1 MAINFD
7 TSPQGN
13 VTLKS
18 PTTGTVTLTL
28 PNSANTSGWLVGLAD
43 TQGTLAFIA
52 PGTGASGVAGAT
64 GATGPVGS
72 TGATGAT
79 GATGPQGA
87 TGATGPTGATGATGA
102 TGLRG
107 STGATGPQG
116 TTGATGPQGATGA
129 AGGAGEGGGT
139 GATGYTGAT
148 GATGATGL
156 PGSTGATGLRGSTG
170 STGPQG
176 ATGYPGATG
185 ATGPIGATG
194 GAGGQGNPGATG
206 ATGQNGATGATG
218 QAGATGG
225 IGATGA
231 TGQTGATGPTGATGA
246 AGNVGQAGS
255 TGATGATGF
264 TGATGATGLQGATG
278 ATGDIGATGAAGSN
292 GSIGGTG
299 ATGLGY
305 DITSSTSNTNATGSK
320 TWTVNKASA
329 FSVGMR
335 VRIVYPAIPVNFME
349 GTITAIVGLAITVN
363 VDYVGGTTGAGP
375 YANWTI
381 DVTGMFGS
389 TGATGPVGATGLTG
403 TTGAQGTGGGTGA
416 TGATGLQGNQ
426 GSTGATGP
434 QGGAG
439 ANGGTGAIGSTGATG
454 FTGATGATGATGL
467 TGGTGATGPVGS
479 GGSTGATGA
488 TGLTGSTGITG
499 AGYWTPIISAGITS
513 TNYSLFTK
521 TGGTSGNWDV
531 QVYSA
536 EGFVRG
542 AYASASVNNT
552 TGRAMFGLNS
562 DPANNASF
570 DTLDYAIYFNAGT
583 VVIYEGGASV
593 LTGGAYTTADKFTIT
608 YDGGNVRY
616 WQNSTLLKTTAR
628 AISSSPLHFDSSLQT
643 NAVAITNVAF
653 GAMGEIGATGN
664 AGAGIGAGSANQVVY
679 KDSSN
684 VFAGSA
690 NLTFDGTNLNI
701 GGGLRFDGKTSW
713 DHVETTLSGGP
724 TIAFYAL
731 GGAGNKHAN
740 YLDENFFAGTNNLAV
755 YDNAASGQTAITRIA
770 APSGT
775 PTTSGFVL
783 QVQHTG
789 GSQSPGF
796 GGFYFAVGTR
806 ANAILVA
813 KFKARIPTGYTLN
826 WASNSIGTNGQ
837 SYWATNNVGTG
848 KWEEYAYVVIC
859 GDSGTF
865 SSTHFFYITGS
876 PTPSSGTPL
885 TWFICSAAVYDA
897 TDQRTDILYL
907 DRASGAANIKGYGEG
922 QIIIDG
928 STTGKGVYLNH
939 YVNADVYAAGGGGKM
954 RVGSTAAP
962 AYELDVAGEA
972 AFQGYVRITAT
983 SGAQSLLMGN
993 QDSSGANNP
1002 SVIRAANGT
1011 LTFGNGNSWTTTGGT
1026 ITDFASW
1033 SAGGSTLSSNGSG
1046 VPALTLTTTGSGN
1059 WSEGLRINPN
1069 TVGGFAAVLFPTVA
1083 GSTTAWFVGRLGAP
1097 NADAFGIL
1105 RNGFTGSVAARSDAA
1120 FDISV
1125 TTGRTTF
1132 GYNPYVGTNL
1142 IWHAGNLTNVNQLSN
1157 GPGFVTGGGAATFQY
1172 VLTTNGGL
1180 TDNNNGLKVYA
1191 PGGGSYVTGTSTV
1204 TGAIKIR
1211 LPQFRTSTMMRMTV
1225 KIYEYA
1231 GGSAG
1236 TSRTIEL
1243 GGYNYGPGGWYNTFA
1258 HQITHGG
1265 GDLNVRW
1272 GHDGTRNCIWI
1283 GETSTAWS
1291 YPQVFITEFQAGY
1304 NAYGN
1309 TDWNDDWAITFPTA
1323 FDTVET
1329 GPTTAARAHTT
1340 YSLTNLSQ
1348 LSNGPGYITAYYTSP
1363 LDFRGGKHMFH
1374 SSGTG
1379 ASTINSDSYALQV
1392 GPATSRITTA
1402 NSYYGGIAFNHLLNY
1417 SGGTLNADNTSYN
1430 ISPHAWV
1437 GLRLHDTPGS
1447 ERSFLVFATKPGT
1460 GTTGGGT
1467 DLPVERMT
1475 IDPVDG
1481 FVGINVQ
1488 DPLFRLHV
1496 SGDSRFQGDSRAYF
1510 GPNSTWGADLIIGGN
1525 GRTDATRATVAATN
1539 GNLHIDAANGYD
1551 LYLNYY
1557 SGRPIY
1563 TRGSAFTNWD
1573 SGNLTNLS
1581 QLTNG
1586 PGFITSSG
1594 SVDNLGGIYF
1604 NRFVY
1609 GDNSTKTTETG
1620 FTQALPS
1627 GFYNAYNNGTPTGT
1641 WYTMLHTRH
1650 TNTGNNFGNQWAASF
1665 YDDGEIYNRRIENG
1679 SYGTWRRIWNNF
1691 NLTNLSQL
1699 TNGPGF
1705 LGKFGNAYYQLDTW
1719 LQVTGNHGL
1728 YAPIGGFNNTPY
1740 FYPNPNSYGPWYIE
1754 GRKNGW
1760 GGLEFTG
1767 YISGNISLMMNSNT
1781 TGFHNNSYGWQW
1793 RWETGTIY
1801 VNRSTYGAGAQYT
1814 VWDTGNLTNLS
1825 QLTNGPGYITA
1836 GGAVS
1841 SIQNGANFIGPSVW
1855 PSAAFGYQYSGGTVN
1870 WGFSSTSG
1878 VVNVYADGNF
1888 YATDSQHLVWHAG
1901 NLSNLSQLSNGPGYV
1916 VNGQGSVT
1924 FSDIYNNGWFRNNNA
1939 GQGLYNQATANHWYS
1954 INGNYWDAGQQGTGG
1969 IRLRNGY
1976 QGTVMG
1982 YLYGTTG
1989 NEFGLLNS
1997 SGNWQ
2002 LRMEAGNANMELYR
2016 ITYMDDVRGYIYYD
2030 RNNTGYYTDPASTS
2044 NVNVLNTEGTTV
2056 RWLSFKGEGG
2066 DSGNGTRAYSIF
2078 QEGGGWGFP
2087 YPDLRI
2093 AFHTGL
2099 KFGANPSY
2107 EGMRF
2112 YTDYDM
2118 SGRVMQVN
2126 GSSNYIFIDRWINIL
2141 AGQGIYSGENG
2152 AHFYPNNGDYGSW
2165 RMDGSRN
2172 GWHGIYF
2179 ATGSTLMMNDGDGGI
2194 HRSGNGWRIYH
2205 SGNNLYARGEV
2216 TAYWSDR
2223 RLKQNIKPL
2232 EKGSGLALVD
2242 RLVPSSF
2249 EWNELATKVNEGF
2262 YEGQPETAL
2271 IAQEVQEIL
2280 PIAVS
2285 ENKAGRCAGKDSHIE
2300 SYLTVK
2306 YDKITPFLIQAI
2318 KDLKAEIDELKE
2330 IIKNGTN

>member
-28 PNSANTSGWLVGLAD
+28 PQSANTSGWLVGLAD

-79 GATGPQGA
+79 GATGLQGS
-87 TGATGPTGATGATGA
+87 TGATGPTGATGSTGA

-139 GATGYTGAT
+139 GATGFTGTT

-206 ATGQNGATGATG
+206 ATGQIGTTGATG
-218 QAGATGG
+218 LAGATGG

-231 TGQTGATGPTGATGA
+231 TGQRGSTGVQGATGA

-305 DITSSTSNTNATGSK
+305 DVTSSTSNTNSTGSK
-320 TWTVNKASA
+320 TWTVNKTNAY
-329 FSVGMR
+329 SVGNR

-381 DVTGMFGS
+381 DIAGMYGS

-416 TGATGLQGNQ
+416 TGATGQQGNQ
-426 GSTGATGP
+426 GGTGATGP
-434 QGGAG
+434 QGPSGVS
-439 ANGGTGAIGSTGATG
+439 GGTGAFGSTGATG

-467 TGGTGATGPVGS
+467 TGGTGATGPVGT

-521 TGGTSGNWDV
+521 TGGTNGSWDV

-583 VVIYEGGASV
+583 VAIYEAGASV

-628 AISSSPLHFDSSLQT
+628 AVSSSPLHFDSSLQT
-643 NAVAITNVAF
+643 SLVAITNVAF
-653 GAMGEIGATGN
+653 GAMGEIGATGQ

-690 NLTFDGTNLNI
+690 NLTFDGANLNI
-701 GGGLRFDGKTSW
+701 GGGLRFDSKTSW
-713 DHVETTLSGGP
+713 DHVETSQSGGTTLS
-724 TIAFYAL
+724 FNAL
-731 GGAGNKHAN
+731 GAPGKKHEN
-740 YLDENFFAGTNNLAV
+740 YLDENFFNGTNGLAV
-755 YDNAASGQTAITRIA
+755 YDNASSGQTVITRIA

-789 GSQSPGF
+789 SSQTPGY

-813 KFKARIPTGYTLN
+813 RFKAKIPSGYTLN

-848 KWEEYAYVVIC
+848 KWEEYAYVVIS

-876 PTPSSGTPL
+876 PAPSSGAPL

-922 QIIIDG
+922 QLVIDG
-928 STTGKGVYLNH
+928 STTGKGVHLNH
-939 YVNADVYAAGGGGKM
+939 YVNGDVYAAGGGGKM
-954 RVGSTAAP
+954 RIGSTAAP
-962 AYELDVAGEA
+962 TYELDVAGEA

-1083 GSTTAWFVGRLGAP
+1083 GSTTAWFVGRLGSP

-1105 RNGFTGSVAARSDAA
+1105 RNGFTGSLAARSDAA
-1120 FDISV
+1120 LDISV

-1132 GYNPYVGTNL
+1132 GYNPYVGTNV

-1211 LPQFRTSTMMRMTV
+1211 LPQYRTSTMMRMTV

-1348 LSNGPGYITAYYTSP
+1348 LSNGPGYISAYYTSP
-1363 LDFRGGKHMFH
+1363 TDFRGGKHMFH

-1447 ERSFLVFATKPGT
+1447 ERSFLVFATKGGT
-1460 GTTGGGT
+1460 GTSGAGA
-1467 DLPVERMT
+1467 DLPTERMT

-1481 FVGINVQ
+1481 FVGINVP
-1488 DPLFRLHV
+1488 DPLTRLHIN
-1496 SGDSRFQGDSRAYF
+1496 GDTRHQGDSRSYF

-1627 GFYNAYNNGTPTGT
+1627 GFYNAFNNGTPTGT

-1705 LGKFGNAYYQLDTW
+1705 LGKFGNTYYQVDTW
-1719 LQVTGNHGL
+1719 LQLTGNHGL
-1728 YAPIGGFNNTPY
+1728 YAPIGGFNNTPH
-1740 FYPNPNSYGPWYIE
+1740 FYPNPNSYGPWLVE

-1760 GGLEFTG
+1760 GGMEFTG
-1767 YISGNISLMMNSNT
+1767 YVSGNVSLMINSNT

-1793 RWETGTIY
+1793 RWESGTIY

-1814 VWDTGNLTNLS
+1814 VWDSGNLTNLS

-1888 YATDSQHLVWHAG
+1888 YATDSQFLVWHQG

-1916 VNGQGSVT
+1916 VNGQSNVT
-1924 FSDIYNNGWFRNNNA
+1924 FTDIYNNGWFRNNNA
-1939 GQGLYNQATANHWYS
+1939 GQGLYNQSTGNHWYS
-1954 INGNYWDAGQQGTGG
+1954 NGTYWDTGQGGTGG
-1969 IRLRNGY
+1969 IRLRNGH
-1976 QGTVMG
+1976 QGTIMG

-2093 AFHTGL
+2093 AFHTGI

-2126 GSSNYIFIDRWINIL
+2126 GSSNYIFIDRWINVL

-2249 EWNELATKVNEGF
+2249 EWNELATKVNDGF

-2280 PIAVS
+2280 PIAVA